1 MTPGGDRGGLQEGGR
16 ESLELWTLGRGTEQ
30 LVLCTSYSTMYYV
43 CGVFHATEKLMSV
56 EVKNV
61 AGKPVV
67 RANHAIEISYEMH
80 HEINII

>member
-1 MTPGGDRGGLQEGGR
+1 M
-16 ESLELWTLGRGTEQ
+16 
-30 LVLCTSYSTMYYV
+30 

-61 AGKPVV
+61 AVKPVV
-67 RANHAIEISYEMH
+67 RANHAMEISYEMH